1 MSISRNDILQIATL
15 AKLSVEESEL
25 PQLTQDMAQMIS
37 FADAINAVSA
47 EASDFDQINGLVNV
61 LREDVVEPSFPREE
75 ILKNAESQDD
85 GFFLVKKRS

>member
-1 MSISRNDILQIATL
+1 MSISLDDILQIATL

-25 PQLTQDMAQMIS
+25 PELTKDMAQMIA
-37 FADAINAVSA
+37 FADAINAVST
-47 EASDFDQINGLVNV
+47 EASDFDNINGLVNV
-61 LREDVVEPSFPREE
+61 MREDVVEPSFSRDD